1 MKAAVWT
8 GINQIEI
15 QEVPVPEPGPG
26 EVLVK
31 VRSAG
36 VCRTDLEV
44 VAGKFNYGRPP
55 HILGHEIAG
64 EVAALGKGAA
74 RRRVGE
80 RVVVETS
87 IGCGECPECRRGD
100 RHLCGRM
107 EEIGSA
113 PHQGGYAQYVKAPEG
128 NLVLI
133 PENVSFDEAGIVE
146 SVVCPVG
153 GLMRFGVRF
162 GETVLV
168 YGVGPAGAA
177 FIQGAKAMGAGKV
190 IAVARN
196 RERLERAGKMGAD
209 LLICSETENVLQAL
223 GWDKYLMIDVGMK
236 WTDVKGAIKAAKA
249 MEEYGVHWI
258 EEPFSPDSLDAYA
271 RLAASTSIHIA
282 GGEEVGTIHE
292 YLQLL
297 DKNCV
302 DIVRP
307 DLSRCGGLTV
317 GRKLADICERR
328 HVTVVP
334 HAFKTHL
341 LMAATLQFTASLP
354 NAWYLEFCEQDTVL
368 RRELTS
374 TLFEVDSD
382 GFVSIPQTPGF
393 GIELDWDAL
402 ERYRVD
408 G

>member
-1 MKAAVWT
+1 MRITDVEAVIVKQYKEIEMIGDGSQDTVVILVHTEEGITGAAGVDSSPYGVKAVIEMPDSHMVCRVLREIVVGEDAFDVEKIWRKMYQLSLYHGRRGLVIHAMSGIDMAIWDAIGKKLSLPVSKLLGGTYRQKIQAYCSVLMPDTEKEIHELVERHMQKGYRGMKLGWGAL
-8 GINQIEI
+8 GQSFEKDL
-15 QEVPVPEPGPG
+15 Q
-26 EVLVK
+26 LVK
-31 VRSAG
+31 W
-36 VCRTDLEV
+36 
-44 VAGKFNYGRPP
+44 
-55 HILGHEIAG
+55 
-64 EVAALGKGAA
+64 A
-74 RRRVGE
+74 RE
-80 RVVVETS
+80 
-87 IGCGECPECRRGD
+87 
-100 RHLCGRM
+100 
-107 EEIGSA
+107 
-113 PHQGGYAQYVKAPEG
+113 
-128 NLVLI
+128 
-133 PENVSFDEAGIVE
+133 
-146 SVVCPVG
+146 
-153 GLMRFGVRF
+153 
-162 GETVLV
+162 
-168 YGVGPAGAA
+168 
-177 FIQGAKAMGAGKV
+177 
-190 IAVARN
+190 
-196 RERLERAGKMGAD
+196 
-209 LLICSETENVLQAL
+209 AL

-302 DIVRP
+302 DIVQP

-317 GRKLADICERR
+317 GRKLADICGRR

-374 TLFEVDSD
+374 TLFEVDGD